1 MSQKFAGAIAKW
13 KNVPALEDESVTQET
28 TEADNQAEEPVE
40 TVDENEVVTKV
51 SNALADDTQGYNEAT
66 DSVEEAYTEVK
77 DAEDSLDELAVAQ
90 ESLEQIYAGL
100 ESAHEEGGLN
110 AQAASML
117 AIAIRPFD
125 GLLDHSIVPATESF
139 GGSSSRYRST
149 CVALEDI
156 KETAKKVWDT
166 IVKAFKQLIA
176 FIQDAFSKITLKNQ
190 RIQEAAKKLADAT
203 SKMGNVDVSGKQ
215 ISVGGQSNLFID
227 GRYTTDG
234 VKVVKDMA
242 VFMSTTYPKDVVA
255 YIGKFRDFL
264 VDLSKEAAK
273 TGSSKEHFEALVGKG
288 TAELAKALPR
298 FKIVSNAKEAPF
310 ALEGDDSVTRTAI
323 LPGNKALFVKIAKDD
338 ANGDYIKVIKSIEVG
353 FGTVGGHA
361 AAPKEK
367 QVDVRNPRELTAA
380 LKDIVSACEAV
391 THADAEMKT
400 IRNSLSEALKLT
412 PVDESVDAAYIRFY
426 NTLISN
432 YLRVSRLLSGKTVI
446 GTYSYMLDILA
457 GQVNLAKR
465 EISAYGKKEATDDAK

>member
-28 TEADNQAEEPVE
+28 TEADNQAEEPVK

-51 SNALADDTQGYNEAT
+51 SNALADDAQGYNEAA

-100 ESAHEEGGLN
+100 ESAYEEGGLN

-203 SKMGNVDVSGKQ
+203 SKMGNVDVSGKK

-242 VFMSTTYPKDVVA
+242 VYLSTTYPKDVIA

-264 VDLSKEAAK
+264 MDLAKETIK
-273 TGSSKEHFEALVGKG
+273 TGSSQEKLKAFVEKG
-288 TAELAKALPR
+288 SNELAKSLPR
-298 FKIVSNAKEAPF
+298 FKIASNAKEAPF

-338 ANGDYIKVIKSIEVG
+338 ANNYIKVIKSIGVG
-353 FGTVGGHA
+353 FGAVGGHA

-367 QVDVRNPRELTAA
+367 QVNVRNPRELTAA

-400 IRNSLSEALKLT
+400 IRASLTEALKLEPLT
-412 PVDESVDAAYIRFY
+412 AGDAGPVQTYNFY
-426 NTLISN
+426 VNHF
-432 YLRVSRLLSGKTVI
+432 LRVSRLLSGKTVI

-465 EISAYGKKEATDDAK
+465 EISAYGKKEAADDAK